1 MNQKKI
7 FGILIVLGILISG
20 SLFFAYKSKTEA
32 RSYRTKVVKTPITHT
47 TPTVRTDPEFTE
59 LSTNTTTESGV
70 INNNHYLRF
79 AGSVKK
85 GNISN
90 SSTIS
95 IQLFGDIM
103 LDRNVAKNMGTQGLD
118 YLFENFYGED
128 KGLYHHADLLIA
140 NLEGPLAPARVT
152 TTKSIAFRF
161 DPGLVKQFKQY
172 QFDGFSLANNH
183 SLDMGW
189 KNVDFTKK
197 ILDEAGIGYFGTQTK
212 ESKDLTWVAEIPGKT
227 DKVAFIGLNNT
238 DHVLDMPRVT
248 ESIED
253 AKEKARYVIVFMHW
267 GVEYKRIS
275 REQERVLARTLIDK
289 GASAV
294 IGAHPHVVQEMEIYQ
309 GKPIFYS
316 LGNFV
321 FDQYFS
327 QETQEGLS
335 VGLVLKDGAVKT
347 IYAFPFYGIKS
358 QVQLME
364 PSRRDE
370 FLNWLNENSRLKGK
384 KFEQGKLEL

>member
-7 FGILIVLGILISG
+7 FLVLVVVFAIISAGLFFSYKTKTKAEGVVQKSDPSTVQNNG
-20 SLFFAYKSKTEA
+20 SL
-32 RSYRTKVVKTPITHT
+32 RD
-47 TPTVRTDPEFTE
+47 DPEFTSPTVE
-59 LSTNTTTESGV
+59 NTEESTW
-70 INNNHYLRF
+70 IKNNNHYERF
-79 AGSVKK
+79 KEDIKADATDT
-85 GNISN
+85 
-90 SSTIS
+90 TIS
-95 IQLFGDIM
+95 LQFFGDIM
-103 LDRNVAKNMGTQGLD
+103 LDRNVAKAMGSDGLD
-118 YLFENFYGED
+118 YLFKNIAGESA
-128 KGLYHHADLLIA
+128 GLYHHADLLVA
-140 NLEGPLAPARVT
+140 NLEGAFAPTRVP

-161 DPGLVKQFKQY
+161 DPTLALQLKKY
-172 QFDGFSLANNH
+172 QFDVVSLANNH